1 MTLFTSKCEQSLCFE
16 HLIIKFTAYVRRK
29 LLPVFLV
36 KTNFKILLVT
46 KRYFILRDFCCNHDS
61 RSELILMM
69 LVVVVFVFGWNHAI
83 EISFE
88 GCYEDLFF
96 GGVIQWDVV
105 VPSSTSLK
113 NMVC

>member
-16 HLIIKFTAYVRRK
+16 HFIIKFTDYVRRK

-46 KRYFILRDFCCNHDS
+46 KRYSILRDFCWNYDS

-69 LVVVVFVFGWNHAI
+69 LVVVV
-83 EISFE
+83 
-88 GCYEDLFF
+88 L
-96 GGVIQWDVV
+96 
-105 VPSSTSLK
+105 SSAGIMPLKFHLNAVMKIYSLEA
-113 NMVC
+113 

>member
-46 KRYFILRDFCCNHDS
+46 KRYSILRDFCWNYDFQ
-61 RSELILMM
+61 SELILMM
-69 LVVVVFVFGWNHAI
+69 LAVVVLSSAGIMPLKFH
-83 EISFE
+83 
-88 GCYEDLFF
+88 LK
-96 GGVIQWDVV
+96 VV
-105 VPSSTSLK
+105 MKIYSLEA
-113 NMVC
+113 